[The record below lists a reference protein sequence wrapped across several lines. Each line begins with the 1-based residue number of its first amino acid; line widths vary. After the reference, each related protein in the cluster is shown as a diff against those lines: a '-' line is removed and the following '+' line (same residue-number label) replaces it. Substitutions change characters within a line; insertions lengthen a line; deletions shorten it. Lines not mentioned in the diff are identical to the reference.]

1 MQSQSSVFGTVKKR
15 YRVICAA
22 IGCVT
27 IAFCIFA
34 WSQYDSRQAAAIHK
48 LRDSGALI
56 SFADDRS
63 DGSPASGMRRLAARV
78 LAGVFG
84 NDGFQ
89 TVSVIEFVGDAQL
102 SSIDAII
109 DIPGIHTV
117 TLAKCTI
124 SPSILKKLAISRD
137 VEWIRSLDVTFVD
150 DAEQEWPFDE
160 FSNIR
165 ALVFSRCKCTKRLI
179 QSMQWSQT
187 LANLFVTYCD
197 DVELLRVVCNT
208 IPYIKHLQYLDVSY
222 SSFQDEHIG
231 MLSHISKLRALIL
244 DGTKITDNVLTN
256 IVNRFPGLT
265 LLSLVDTSVSDGAIA
280 SIVETTSI
288 EQICINQSRV
298 MAIAALL
305 KKQDAV
311 DRLVGQ

>member
-1 MQSQSSVFGTVKKR
+1 
-15 YRVICAA
+15 
-22 IGCVT
+22 
-27 IAFCIFA
+27 
-34 WSQYDSRQAAAIHK
+34 
-48 LRDSGALI
+48 
-56 SFADDRS
+56 
-63 DGSPASGMRRLAARV
+63 
-78 LAGVFG
+78 
-84 NDGFQ
+84 
-89 TVSVIEFVGDAQL
+89 
-102 SSIDAII
+102 
-109 DIPGIHTV
+109 
-117 TLAKCTI
+117 
-124 SPSILKKLAISRD
+124 
-137 VEWIRSLDVTFVD
+137 
-150 DAEQEWPFDE
+150 
-160 FSNIR
+160 
-165 ALVFSRCKCTKRLI
+165 
-179 QSMQWSQT
+179 MQWSQT